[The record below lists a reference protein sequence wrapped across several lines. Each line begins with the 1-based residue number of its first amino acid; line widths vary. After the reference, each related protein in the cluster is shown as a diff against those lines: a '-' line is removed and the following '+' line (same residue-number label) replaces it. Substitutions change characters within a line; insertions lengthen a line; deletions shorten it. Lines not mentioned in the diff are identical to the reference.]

1 MGRRRRHAFRGML
14 VGTAAALGLSAAA
27 CFGPPDVERDPAP
40 MLQTSALR
48 YTWDRHDVGYSTRI
62 PFTYRNETGVE
73 VLVDHCD
80 GDVRPLLQ
88 IRRGD
93 RWVDQWHPFMDGCR
107 DPPLRIAPGD
117 VYSDTVRVIGA
128 PPGSNVTPA
137 FVFEDVEGVY
147 RLYWF
152 QARLSVSDSG
162 PPGRESEAG
171 ALPWRV
177 SNPFVLAF

>member
-1 MGRRRRHAFRGML
+1 ML
-14 VGTAAALGLSAAA
+14 AGSILVMWGLSTAACS
-27 CFGPPDVERDPAP
+27 GPPDVERDPAP
-40 MLQTSALR
+40 LLQTSALR
-48 YTWDRHDVGYSTRI
+48 YTVERHDFGYSTTI
-62 PFTYRNETGVE
+62 PFTYRNETGVD

-93 RWVDQWHPFMDGCR
+93 RWVDQWYPFMDDCQG
-107 DPPLRIAPGD
+107 PPIRIAPGD

-152 QARLSVSDSG
+152 QASLSDSDSVASG
-162 PPGRESEAG
+162 DAARAA

-177 SNPFVLAF
+177 SNPFVLTF